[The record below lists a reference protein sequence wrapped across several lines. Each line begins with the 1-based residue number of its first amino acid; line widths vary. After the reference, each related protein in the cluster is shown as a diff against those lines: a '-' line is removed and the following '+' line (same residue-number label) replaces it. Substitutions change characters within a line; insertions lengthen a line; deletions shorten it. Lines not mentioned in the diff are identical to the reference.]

1 MSDFTS
7 PSTTIPRPS
16 NLISPELAATPAQFL
31 TVSYNPAAHPRQIS
45 LLDANGQP
53 IQYTL
58 IPSNQHIPV
67 QTIPQLQSNNIAAMP
82 IAMSIP
88 SNANACC
95 VCGSFAVTKCSYGI
109 SRGVPCG
116 RLLCLSHVME
126 LPGMNGGRYPH
137 CPEHFQQIQQNKCN
151 VM

>member
-1 MSDFTS
+1 MSDSTAPSDTIS
-7 PSTTIPRPS
+7 PPS
-16 NLISPELAATPAQFL
+16 NLISQEFAAAPSQFL

-58 IPSNQHIPV
+58 IPSNQDIPV
-67 QTIPQLQSNNIAAMP
+67 RTVPQLQPNNIAAMP
-82 IAMSIP
+82 IAMNIP

-95 VCGSFAVTKCSYGI
+95 VCGNHAVTKCSYGI
-109 SRGVPCG
+109 SRGTPCG

-126 LPGMNGGRYPH
+126 LSGANGGRYPH